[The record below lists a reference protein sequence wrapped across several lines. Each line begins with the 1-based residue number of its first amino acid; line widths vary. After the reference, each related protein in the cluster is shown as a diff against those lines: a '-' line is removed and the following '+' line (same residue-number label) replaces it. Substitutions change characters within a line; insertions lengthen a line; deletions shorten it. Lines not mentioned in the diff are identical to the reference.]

1 MNEQKFHNKGKIY
14 HNARPAYPEQLF
26 QTLKQKGLISAQSV
40 VADIGSGTGIFSS
53 RLLTVAQ
60 KVFAVEPDESM
71 RAAAEEAQ
79 DSPRFFSVAGS
90 AEATA
95 LPPACVD
102 CVTAAQ
108 SFHWF
113 DQARFRTECLR
124 ILKPDGLVFLVWND
138 RDMTDPVILQN
149 ARINARFCPS
159 FQGFSNGNNG
169 KSPASLSS
177 FFGGAYQTLS
187 FSNPSFYSLEQFIAR
202 NLSSSFAPLKEEPHF
217 SKYVAALTAL
227 FEENC
232 QDGILRYPYIT
243 RCYFGKLS

>member
-1 MNEQKFHNKGKIY
+1 MNEQQFNKKGKLY
-14 HNARPAYPEQLF
+14 HSARPAYPEQLF
-26 QTLKQKGLISAQSV
+26 QTLRELIPPQSV

-60 KVFAVEPDESM
+60 KVFAVEPNESM
-71 RAAAEEAQ
+71 RAAAEQ
-79 DSPRFFSVAGS
+79 FQHSPRFFSVAGS

-102 CVTAAQ
+102 CVTSAQ

-138 RDMTDPVILQN
+138 RDITDPVILQN

-217 SKYVAALTAL
+217 SKYAAALTAL
-227 FEENC
+227 FKENC
-232 QDGILRYPYIT
+232 QDGILLYPYIT
-243 RCYFGKLS
+243 RCYFGKLK